1 MWQKIQSFS
10 PYLVLL
16 SSLSALEKQ
25 RATRVPAHARLSK
38 LYYGDYWKRFK
49 YAYVHCHRFYSL
61 FRASRVHALEISIEY
76 LPQGKVRVQYRSSSH
91 FSHFFL
97 QSHCLFTFFFINPL
111 EFRLCCKLYVVHC
124 IWR

>member
-16 SSLSALEKQ
+16 SSVSALEKQ

-61 FRASRVHALEISIEY
+61 FQASRVHALEISIEY

-91 FSHFFL
+91 FSHFL
-97 QSHCLFTFFFINPL
+97 CNRIVYSHFFSLIHLNFG
-111 EFRLCCKLYVVHC
+111 CAVSCM
-124 IWR
+124 